1 MDCMRHLLFFSVVC
15 LVVACGGRQQRQ
27 PDATVEPA
35 HIPRVFLPAIP
46 PSRLTAEEA
55 TEWMRWHYWDKFDFA
70 DTLFIAEIDT
80 AQMVQAYARY
90 ISLLSMKPTDGAPI
104 DSLMRRA
111 SSSRQMH
118 DYFAWLGEEILHG
131 PNSPLRSDEFYIPV
145 LQSILASPYYDE
157 YERIAPA
164 YDLKLA
170 SQNRLGR
177 PANDF
182 RYTLA
187 SGVTGSL

>member
-1 MDCMRHLLFFSVVC
+1 MRHLLFFSVVC

-27 PDATVEPA
+27 PDTTVEPA
-35 HIPRVFLPAIP
+35 HMPRVFLPAIP
-46 PSRLTAEEA
+46 PSRLTAEET

-104 DSLMRRA
+104 DSLMQRA

-118 DYFAWLGEEILHG
+118 DYFAWLGEVILHG
-131 PNSPLRSDEFYIPV
+131 PNSPLRNDEFYIPV
-145 LQSILASPYYDE
+145 LQSIWPVLTMMNTNVSLRPTTWNWLRRTASADRRMISVIRWLP
-157 YERIAPA
+157 
-164 YDLKLA
+164 
-170 SQNRLGR
+170 
-177 PANDF
+177 
-182 RYTLA
+182 
-187 SGVTGSL
+187 V